1 MAAADTTKTLLQ
13 RLSAYSGQSLNEMHS
28 LNEEEKLGL
37 VRGLR
42 VNDLK
47 DIARYFK
54 VFIFG

>member
-1 MAAADTTKTLLQ
+1 MAAVADTKILLQ
-13 RLSAYSGQSLNEMHS
+13 KLSTYSGENVNEIYA
-28 LNEEEKLGL
+28 LDDDGKLGL

-54 VFIFG
+54 V

>member
-1 MAAADTTKTLLQ
+1 MAAAILLQ
-13 RLSAYSGQSLNEMHS
+13 KLSDYSGKALSEIHS
-28 LNEEEKLGL
+28 LNDEEKLGL
-37 VRGLR
+37 VHGLR